1 MSSKKGKTMKW
12 ILRFVVGFSYMA
24 LIMTLALLIR
34 PENASKFWASVHDL
48 WPLVVFVMLTS
59 SPIIGDTLILT
70 VKELYARRKKKLG
83 DI

>member
-1 MSSKKGKTMKW
+1 MVRRKKGKTMKW

-48 WPLVVFVMLTS
+48 WPLVVFATLTS
-59 SPIIGDTLILT
+59 SVIIGDTFIGM
-70 VKELYARRKKKLG
+70 VEEWRDRRKETT
-83 DI
+83 

>member
-1 MSSKKGKTMKW
+1 MLRRKKGKIMKW

-48 WPLVVFVMLTS
+48 WPLVAFVTLTS
-59 SPIIGDTLILT
+59 SVIIGDTFIGMA
-70 VKELYARRKKKLG
+70 KEWRDRRKEKAC
-83 DI
+83 

>member
-1 MSSKKGKTMKW
+1 VSSKEGKTMKW

-48 WPLVVFVMLTS
+48 WPLVVFVTLTS
-59 SPIIGDTLILT
+59 SVIIGDTFIGM
-70 VKELYARRKKKLG
+70 VEEWRDRRKEKA
-83 DI
+83 

>member
-1 MSSKKGKTMKW
+1 VRRKKGKTMKW

-48 WPLVVFVMLTS
+48 WPLVVFVTLTS
-59 SPIIGDTLILT
+59 SVIIGDTFIGM
-70 VKELYARRKKKLG
+70 VEEWRDRRKETA
-83 DI
+83 

>member
-1 MSSKKGKTMKW
+1 MKW

-48 WPLVVFVMLTS
+48 WPLVVFVTLTS
-59 SPIIGDTLILT
+59 SVIIGDTFIGM
-70 VKELYARRKKKLG
+70 VEEWRDRRKEKA
-83 DI
+83 

>member
-1 MSSKKGKTMKW
+1 MVRRKKGKTMKW

-48 WPLVVFVMLTS
+48 WPLVVFVTLTS
-59 SPIIGDTLILT
+59 SVIIGDTFIGM
-70 VKELYARRKKKLG
+70 VEEWRDRRKETT
-83 DI
+83 